1 MVAMVTNRLR
11 VIGFYLYVM
20 GERNLVLCLSNYVSN
35 EWWSYFKY
43 SVWKISKTE
52 NSVLWEVYWNKD

>member
-11 VIGFYLYVM
+11 VIGFHLNVM
-20 GERNLVLCLSNYVSN
+20 GGGDLVLCLFNYVSN

-43 SVWKISKTE
+43 SEWKTSKTE
-52 NSVLWEVYWNKD
+52 NSVLWEVY